1 MVFTI
6 VRLRPFTGSTLSSVR
21 ITLCGAGVGGV
32 GVATGGVA
40 DTDGAVGCGVWGAE
54 TTQNDKR
61 R

>member
-21 ITLCGAGVGGV
+21 ITLSGAGVGGV

-54 TTQNDKR
+54 TTQNDR
-61 R
+61 RR